1 MKVLFEKE
9 GEQVA
14 HVKYTVL
21 LMPTGTM
28 QITGVGS
35 CPLATVRSNPLQLG
49 CVCGVTAPDSVEC
62 GVMMATGV

>member
-1 MKVLFEKE
+1 MLFEKE

-35 CPLATVRSNPLQLG
+35 CPLATVRSTHTWDLGPLQLG
-49 CVCGVTAPDSVEC
+49 CADDVTAAD
-62 GVMMATGV
+62 

>member
-1 MKVLFEKE
+1 MLFEKE

-35 CPLATVRSNPLQLG
+35 CPLATVRSTHSLG
-49 CVCGVTAPDSVEC
+49 LGTL
-62 GVMMATGV
+62 ATRLC

>member
-1 MKVLFEKE
+1 MLFEKE

-35 CPLATVRSNPLQLG
+35 CPLATVRSPQPGTL
-49 CVCGVTAPDSVEC
+49 
-62 GVMMATGV
+62 ATRLCLTT

>member
-1 MKVLFEKE
+1 MLFEKE

-35 CPLATVRSNPLQLG
+35 CPLATVRFYLQGLG
-49 CVCGVTAPDSVEC
+49 TL
-62 GVMMATGV
+62 ATRLC